1 MINAKIIEKYPDIFN
16 QIKKYDF
23 NNPTITDVKEIVYH
37 CCNVEENY
45 GFLWFLL
52 AFVKV
57 PHATLGTVPLK
68 DNIYSWQSEAAV
80 EFLKNR
86 QFIFH
91 KPRQTSATT
100 LTVTYFLW
108 RALFFSNQDIAIVSL
123 GQREANDTLQRAEVI
138 YENLPI
144 WLKSPK
150 TEDAK
155 TSMRFKNG
163 SRIRSL
169 PYTMN
174 VLRGSSPS
182 AVLIDEAAFVD
193 KLGMLLS
200 AVGPALGT
208 GKNTPWT
215 NKTIPSQLFLV
226 STFPLTQVEDNEY
239 MRIYNNSLEDAQNS
253 KFKLINI
260 DTEDIPQ
267 YKDPEWHTEMRELL
281 GQKRYNTEV
290 LCILN
295 TTMDNTFLPEDFLS
309 ELKHDNPIR
318 YDILDKTMVDE
329 HGYPIQ
335 MDIFHESKEEF
346 DKKISYMK
354 GLWIWNDPIPG
365 RDYGVAVDVAT
376 GTGGDYSAFL
386 VFDLENNEQVAEFK
400 NNKVNLE
407 DFKFIIETVT
417 MYYNKAKL
425 CIERNSMGS
434 PLCSYFYD
442 TLEYENMYLHK
453 KNKHM
458 YLPGLP
464 VTAAN
469 RGNILASMQT
479 MMIRDG
485 MKLKS
490 VRLINELRNFGF
502 TQNGQLKGMNG
513 AHDDLVMA
521 CAQYCYLKN
530 IFFATDKNEDYSE
543 EFIRNVELQENI
555 IKKRNFQN
563 IYEDLDMEDA
573 KHLEMLNMVEGYSVD
588 KRELKRYLEML
599 NREI

>member
-1 MINAKIIEKYPDIFN
+1 MITENVLNEYPNIFSQINKYNFNDPTRDDIR
-16 QIKKYDF
+16 
-23 NNPTITDVKEIVYH
+23 EIVHH
-37 CCNVEENY
+37 CCNVEEKY

-57 PHATLGTVPLK
+57 PHATLGTVRLK
-68 DNIYSWQSEAAV
+68 DNIYAWQSEASV

-123 GQREANDTLQRAEVI
+123 GQREANDTLQRAEII
-138 YENLPI
+138 YENLPV

-193 KLGMLLS
+193 NLGMLLS
-200 AVGPALGT
+200 GVGPALGT

-239 MRIYNNSLEDAQNS
+239 MRIYHGALEDANNS

-260 DTEDIPQ
+260 NTDDIPQ
-267 YKDPEWHTEMRELL
+267 YKDKEWHNEMRELL
-281 GQKRYNTEV
+281 GQKKYNTEV

-295 TTMDNTFLPEDFLS
+295 TTMDNTFLPEEYLS
-309 ELKHDNPIR
+309 ALKHENPMR
-318 YDILDKTMVDE
+318 YDILNGKLVDE
-329 HGYPIQ
+329 SGYPID
-335 MDIFHESKEEF
+335 MNNFHESKEEYDNRF
-346 DKKISYMK
+346 SYIK
-354 GLWIWNDPIPG
+354 GLWIWNDPLPG
-365 RDYGVAVDVAT
+365 KDYGVVVDVAT
-376 GTGGDYSAFL
+376 GTGGDYSTII
-386 VFDLENNEQVAEFK
+386 VFDLENNEQVAEYK

-407 DFKFIIETVT
+407 NFKAIIEEIT
-417 MYYNKAKL
+417 MYYNEAKL

-442 TLEYENMYLHK
+442 TLQYEKIYLHK
-453 KNKHM
+453 KNKHT
-458 YLPGLP
+458 YLPGLS
-464 VTAAN
+464 VTAGN
-469 RGNILASMQT
+469 RGNMLASMQT
-479 MMIRDG
+479 MMVKDGLKMKSIR
-485 MKLKS
+485 L
-490 VRLINELRNFGF
+490 LNELRNFGF
-502 TQNGQLKGMNG
+502 TANGQLKGMNG

-530 IFFATDKNEDYSE
+530 IFFSTDKSDDYSE
-543 EFIRNVELQENI
+543 EFIRNVEIQENI
-555 IKKRNFQN
+555 IKKKNFQN
-563 IYEDLDMEDA
+563 IYEELDIDDS

-599 NREI
+599 NSEG